1 MADLSG
7 VLRKTIDGLP
17 RATPQMRA
25 KVYDKARA
33 AIQRQIQAASPP
45 LGEDVVAARLTALE
59 DAIGRT
65 EAHYVARD
73 EGVEDDRP
81 SGEAPVA
88 SEAAPPPE
96 LPAQTPAAAAPP
108 PAPPVEEPRPAFMP
122 RAEAAPLRPEPSVPR
137 EEAPEAA
144 QPGASGQEKASV
156 FPGFRKASEPPR
168 KEPPPFF
175 PIAAEEPEES
185 ARPAAVGAP
194 FIVSAGSEARHGPD
208 EDDDRYDEHDDDAIP
223 ADIRHDGAD
232 IPPADL
238 SGPRYSARRQR
249 GSGSKRPLVA
259 AAVVLLLAGAGAAA
273 WIYRED
279 LEALLI
285 DAGPGIETIATGA
298 DGEVPDETAT
308 ETAAATPPDAAAP
321 AEAPAETDV
330 AAVTPPP
337 AASPANGQSTRR
349 FTQRLLPDGTE
360 VDDGPAPGAANAF
373 DEGTDVAAASP
384 VPEATDVPG
393 ASPTVESE
401 IGRDPAT
408 VGADPA
414 AAAAPPPAIGEE
426 VAATNPA
433 ATDPAPTDPAA
444 TDPAGDALPG
454 VAQKAVF
461 YQERTETAPGTQEN
475 GNVVWSVVNEPPSE
489 GQAPEPA
496 IRAVADV
503 PDENL
508 KLTMTIRRNADP
520 TLPASHVVELM
531 FDTPTDFSGG
541 GVANVQRLALKA
553 TEQARGEPLIGVAGK
568 ISDGFF
574 IIALNNLDQAVQ
586 NNLALLESEQ
596 WIDIPLAYATGR
608 RALMS
613 IEKGVP
619 GDRVF
624 KEALEAWAAKT

>member
-25 KVYDKARA
+25 KVYEKARA
-33 AIQRQIQAASPP
+33 AIQRQIQAANPP
-45 LGEDVVAARLTALE
+45 LAEDVVAARLAALE
-59 DAIGRT
+59 DAIDRT
-65 EAHYVARD
+65 EAHYVARE
-73 EGVEDDRP
+73 EGVEDA
-81 SGEAPVA
+81 APADGAGSAMPVPPVTPA
-88 SEAAPPPE
+88 AAAPPPE
-96 LPAQTPAAAAPP
+96 LPAQTPPAAPP
-108 PAPPVEEPRPAFMP
+108 PTASPARPRPAFMP
-122 RAEAAPLRPEPSVPR
+122 RAEAAPPPTADESPRGDSPVPDGMDAGDDR
-137 EEAPEAA
+137 M
-144 QPGASGQEKASV
+144 ASV
-156 FPGFRKASEPPR
+156 FPGFRKASEPAR

-175 PIAAEEPEES
+175 PMAEEPEETT
-185 ARPAAVGAP
+185 RPAAVGAP
-194 FIVSAGSEARHGPD
+194 FIVSAGSQSERRPG
-208 EDDDRYDEHDDDAIP
+208 DDDDDDDVIP
-223 ADIRHDGAD
+223 ADIRHDETD
-232 IPPADL
+232 IPPADV

-249 GSGSKRPLVA
+249 GSGSKRPLIA
-259 AAVVLLLAGAGAAA
+259 AAAVLLLAGAGVAG

-285 DAGPGIETIATGA
+285 DSGPGIETIATGT
-298 DGEVPDETAT
+298 DGGATGEAAT
-308 ETAAATPPDAAAP
+308 EVADDAATPSDAAP
-321 AEAPAETDV
+321 AEAEAPTETDV
-330 AAVTPPP
+330 AAVTPP
-337 AASPANGQSTRR
+337 ANGQSSRQ
-349 FTQRLLPDGTE
+349 FTQRLLPDGSE

-373 DEGTDVAAASP
+373 DEGTDIAAASP
-384 VPEATDVPG
+384 VPEASDIPA

-401 IGRDPAT
+401 IGQDPAT
-408 VGADPA
+408 IGADPA
-414 AAAAPPPAIGEE
+414 AEAAPPPAIGEE
-426 VAATNPA
+426 VAAV
-433 ATDPAPTDPAA
+433 DPAESN
-444 TDPAGDALPG
+444 LPG

-461 YQERTETAPGTQEN
+461 YQERTESAPGTQES

-489 GQAPEPA
+489 GQPPEPA
-496 IRAVADV
+496 IRAVAAV

-508 KLTMTIRRNADP
+508 TLTMTIRRNADP

-531 FDTPTDFSGG
+531 FETPADFGGG

-619 GDRVF
+619 GDQVF

>member
-25 KVYDKARA
+25 KVYEKARA
-33 AIQRQIQAASPP
+33 AIQRQIQAANPP
-45 LGEDVVAARLTALE
+45 LGEDVVAARLAALE

-65 EAHYVARD
+65 EAPYVARD
-73 EGVEDDRP
+73 EGIEDA
-81 SGEAPVA
+81 GANGAAPVA

-96 LPAQTPAAAAPP
+96 LPAQTPAAATPP
-108 PAPPVEEPRPAFMP
+108 PAPPVEEPRAAFMP
-122 RAEAAPLRPEPSVPR
+122 RAEAAPARPERSIPR
-137 EEAPEAA
+137 EETPEAA
-144 QPGASGQEKASV
+144 QPPANGQEKASV

-194 FIVSAGSEARHGPD
+194 FIVSAGSETDRRSD
-208 EDDDRYDEHDDDAIP
+208 EDDDRYGEHDDDAIP

-259 AAVVLLLAGAGAAA
+259 AAVVLLLAGAGAAG
-273 WIYRED
+273 WIYRDD

-285 DAGPGIETIATGA
+285 DAGPGIETVATGA
-298 DGEVPDETAT
+298 DGEVPDEAAT
-308 ETAAATPPDAAAP
+308 ETAEGAATPPEAAVPAE

-337 AASPANGQSTRR
+337 AASPGDGESTRR

-384 VPEATDVPG
+384 VPEATDVPE

-408 VGADPA
+408 IGADPA
-414 AAAAPPPAIGEE
+414 AEAAPPPAIGEE
-426 VAATNPA
+426 VAATE
-433 ATDPAPTDPAA
+433 
-444 TDPAGDALPG
+444 PAGDNLPG

-461 YQERTETAPGTQEN
+461 YQERTETAPGTQES

-531 FDTPTDFSGG
+531 FDTPPDFSGG